1 MRFDECDLH
10 LSGGQRRQL
19 STFWVMRRQVSIFL
33 DRASVKTSTAE
44 EEMRTMHEERVGYRA
59 GHGKRSN
66 AWNTCFCQ
74 LVWDVSRRD
83 RAGGK

>member
-44 EEMRTMHEERVGYRA
+44 EEMRT
-59 GHGKRSN
+59 N
-66 AWNTCFCQ
+66 A
-74 LVWDVSRRD
+74 
-83 RAGGK
+83 